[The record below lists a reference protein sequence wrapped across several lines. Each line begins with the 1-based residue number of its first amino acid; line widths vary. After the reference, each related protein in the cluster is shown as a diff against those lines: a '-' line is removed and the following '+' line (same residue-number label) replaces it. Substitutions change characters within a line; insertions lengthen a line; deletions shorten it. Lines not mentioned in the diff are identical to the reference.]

1 MSNYKT
7 LTQSALDKAKNNT
20 NSALPYLRL
29 SAEEENAVAVASLV
43 KTVSDY
49 WKKSH
54 SGTGSIINFQQF
66 CKQLYL
72 PGPGGTVQKAKVFVN
87 QGQDSILNGIIGSI
101 FPPDTYSLT
110 NRDQLVNQT
119 PVLL

>member
-1 MSNYKT
+1 MSNYNT
-7 LTQSALDKAKNNT
+7 LTQRALAKAKKEEE
-20 NSALPYLRL
+20 L

-66 CKQLYL
+66 
-72 PGPGGTVQKAKVFVN
+72 
-87 QGQDSILNGIIGSI
+87 
-101 FPPDTYSLT
+101 SL
-110 NRDQLVNQT
+110 LM
-119 PVLL
+119 